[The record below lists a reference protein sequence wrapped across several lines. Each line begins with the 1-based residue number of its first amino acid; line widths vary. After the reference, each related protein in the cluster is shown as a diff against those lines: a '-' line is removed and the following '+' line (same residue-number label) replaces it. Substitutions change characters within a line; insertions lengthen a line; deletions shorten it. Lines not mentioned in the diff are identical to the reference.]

1 MAKLL
6 RTILEDIAHPHGTY
20 VSVKPIEADIDKLYD
35 WVNNNTSVVSNPKDS
50 YHVTVIYSRN
60 ACPEVKAYDFNLPI
74 TGKITGWKKLGKT
87 ADDHF
92 LVLTLESEALHKIND
107 DLMRDYGATSDFPTY
122 VPHIS
127 ISYHH
132 PEALPENY
140 PAMTITFDSVSIEPL
155 KEGWRP
161 AKED

>member
-6 RTILEDIAHPHGTY
+6 RDILEDITHSHGTY
-20 VSVKPIEADIDKLYD
+20 VSVTPIQADVDKLYD
-35 WVNNNTSVVSNPKDS
+35 WVTNNTNVVSNPKSS
-50 YHVTVIYSRN
+50 YHVTVIYSRTP
-60 ACPEVKAYDFNLPI
+60 CPNVKAYDFNLPI
-74 TGKITGWKKLGKT
+74 TGNITGWKKLGKT

-92 LVLTLESEALHKIND
+92 LVLTLESEELDKINA

-132 PEALPENY
+132 PGALPLDY
-140 PAMTITFDSVSIEPL
+140 PAMKITFDSVSIEPL